1 MWNHFF
7 KHIDIQ
13 PENANILDGNATD
26 VKQECEDFERK
37 ITKAGG
43 IELFVGG
50 RELQT
55 TISYII
61 LYNNNKIYGNQ
72 KCYLIRLHVSKIK
85 TKKRGSDEALL
96 DTYR

>member
-37 ITKAGG
+37 ITEAGG

-61 LYNNNKIYGNQ
+61 YITITKYTVTKNVTLSDCMSQ
-72 KCYLIRLHVSKIK
+72 KSKQRREDQMK
-85 TKKRGSDEALL
+85 HC
-96 DTYR
+96 

>member
-26 VKQECEDFERK
+26 VKQECGDFERK
-37 ITKAGG
+37 ITEAGG

-50 RELQT
+50 KERTNNFFQNI
-55 TISYII
+55 TI
-61 LYNNNKIYGNQ
+61 NVTF
-72 KCYLIRLHVSKIK
+72 IRLLVSKIE
-85 TKKRGSDEALL
+85 TKKRGSDETLL
-96 DTYR
+96 DTYE